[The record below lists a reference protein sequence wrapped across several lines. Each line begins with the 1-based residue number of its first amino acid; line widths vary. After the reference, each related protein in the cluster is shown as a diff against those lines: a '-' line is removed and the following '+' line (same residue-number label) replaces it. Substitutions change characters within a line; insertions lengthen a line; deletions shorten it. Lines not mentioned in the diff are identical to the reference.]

1 MIARKISRYGLLA
14 RIVLIKLSATFF
26 AVYVYGRITTLG
38 DSERYLAAPLALN
51 VEALLDRTHATDFF
65 YAALKALLAQDI
77 LVHLFVSLLVGIA
90 IWIVFRPVYAYLDRG
105 KFWVVFFLPHF
116 LIWTGV
122 VGKEPL
128 AVIFFLIVVRSCA
141 QLAVLSRTNV
151 FLLGFGLFGG
161 LLLRPHY
168 GLAYSWLLMVTMI
181 YRASD
186 IFRFPKV
193 SANVQLVFLLLGA
206 IVSTLI
212 IVMTQ
217 SAWEDVFVLAL
228 RVIEWYFLAYD
239 AESNRHSIDWRGVED
254 FVRNLWWG
262 APAGFVGPL
271 PAEAIRRPILWPV
284 MLEGML
290 SLSMMVYLLYR
301 TIVIFRNQQKYRGI
315 IIYGFIPAF
324 FLAVIIHYPFG
335 IFNPGSAIRYKQAL
349 APLFL
354 FYPLLLMA
362 EFRRAENRAVLLR
375 HI

>member
-1 MIARKISRYGLLA
+1 VTARKFSRYGLLA
-14 RIVLIKLSATFF
+14 RIVIIKLAATFF

-38 DSERYLAAPLALN
+38 DSERYLAAPLIFNVDTLLN
-51 VEALLDRTHATDFF
+51 RTHATDFF
-65 YAALKALLAQDI
+65 YAALKALLSHDI

-105 KFWVVFFLPHF
+105 KFWIAFFLPHF

-128 AVIFFLIVVRSCA
+128 AVIFFLIVVRACA
-141 QLAVLSRTNV
+141 QLAVLSRTNL
-151 FLLGFGLFGG
+151 FLLGFGLIGG

-186 IFRFPKV
+186 TFHTPKFN
-193 SANVQLVFLLLGA
+193 ANVHLVFLVLGA
-206 IVSTLI
+206 ITSILI

-217 SAWEDVFVLAL
+217 SAWEDLFILAL
-228 RVIEWYFLAYD
+228 RVTEWYFLAYD
-239 AESNRHSIDWRGVED
+239 AESNRHNIDWSSVED

-262 APAGFVGPL
+262 APTGFIGPL
-271 PAEAIRRPILWPV
+271 PAEALRRPILWPV

-290 SLSMMVYLLYR
+290 SLLMMSYLFYF
-301 TIVIFRNQQKYRGI
+301 TIVVFRNQQKYRGI

-324 FLAVIIHYPFG
+324 FLAVLIHYPFG

-349 APLFL
+349 VPLVL

-362 EFRRAENRAVLLR
+362 EFRRAESRAVVLR
-375 HI
+375 PI